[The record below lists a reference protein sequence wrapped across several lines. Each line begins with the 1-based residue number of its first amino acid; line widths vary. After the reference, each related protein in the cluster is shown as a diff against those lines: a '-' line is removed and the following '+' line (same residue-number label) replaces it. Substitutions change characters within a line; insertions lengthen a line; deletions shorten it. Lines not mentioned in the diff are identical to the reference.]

1 SAKTN
6 KIIGFITRFT
16 YRRHWKMKHIKR
28 SFFILIIPGFL
39 LCFFTNSTAQM
50 ITGVWKGKINKKK
63 TELKIIQ
70 KGDSLVGTS
79 YYYESET
86 NYRRY
91 SIKGYFDPATNE
103 AVWWDDQLLEE
114 KTGKPGL
121 NTPGR
126 IPYLSSADFNC
137 PGSDKMFLDGDAAL
151 RNKPGSI
158 QGPVHLE
165 KTNETSFPDEWDF
178 IIENYTAGAN
188 DPYYSDSVASIASTP
203 VIIPVEKPIQQ
214 KEKAVPIENKE
225 TVKVNNLPV
234 KKAEPVKVMP
244 VSKTVEKQLTV
255 KKTIEE
261 EFKIREKIIAT
272 DIPITGD
279 SIELRFYDNAEI
291 DGDSISLFLNNKL
304 VFQHIRL
311 TAAAYTIKLPVNE
324 LNETNELVMVAENLG
339 SIPPNTSY
347 MLAIVD
353 NKRYEAML
361 KSTEET
367 SAVIKLTKQKDQTSN
382 NAIKN

>member
-1 SAKTN
+1 MQLKKGSVLTQ
-6 KIIGFITRFT
+6 I
-16 YRRHWKMKHIKR
+16 
-28 SFFILIIPGFL
+28 SLLFFICL
-39 LCFFTNSTAQM
+39 FTTSSSAQM

-63 TELKIIQ
+63 AEVKLIQ
-70 KGDSLVGTS
+70 KGDSLVGTC

-91 SIKGYFDPATNE
+91 SIKGYFDPNTHE
-103 AVWWDDQLLEE
+103 GIWWDDQLLEE
-114 KTGKPGL
+114 KTGKFSIS
-121 NTPGR
+121 TPGK

-137 PGSDKMFLDGDAAL
+137 PGSDKMLLEGDAAL
-151 RNKPGSI
+151 KTKKESI
-158 QGPVHLE
+158 QGPVLLE
-165 KTNETSFPDEWDF
+165 KTNETLFPDEWDF

-188 DPYYSDSVASIASTP
+188 DPYYIDSVSSIASTP
-203 VIIPVEKPIQQ
+203 VIVPVEKTTQQ
-214 KEKAVPIENKE
+214 KENTDVDNK
-225 TVKVNNLPV
+225 
-234 KKAEPVKVMP
+234 EPVKVKDQAVAVDP
-244 VSKTVEKQLTV
+244 VKVIPVQKTELKELTV

-279 SIELRFYDNAEI
+279 SIELSFYDNAEI

-304 VFQHIRL
+304 IFQHIRL

-324 LNETNELVMVAENLG
+324 LNENNELVMVAENLG

-361 KSTEET
+361 KSTEES
-367 SAVIKLTKQKDQTSN
+367 SAVIRLTKRN
-382 NAIKN
+382 P

>member
-1 SAKTN
+1 
-6 KIIGFITRFT
+6 
-16 YRRHWKMKHIKR
+16 
-28 SFFILIIPGFL
+28 
-39 LCFFTNSTAQM
+39 M

-63 TELKIIQ
+63 AEVKLIQ
-70 KGDSLVGTS
+70 KGDSLVGTC

-91 SIKGYFDPATNE
+91 SIRGYINPDTHE
-103 AVWWDDQLLEE
+103 GIWWDDQLLEE
-114 KTGKPGL
+114 KTGKFSL
-121 NTPGR
+121 NTPGK

-137 PGSDKMFLDGDAAL
+137 PGSDKMLLEGDAAL
-151 RNKPGSI
+151 KTKRETI
-158 QGPVHLE
+158 QGPVLLE
-165 KTNETSFPDEWDF
+165 KTNETLFPDEWDF

-188 DPYYSDSVASIASTP
+188 DPYYIDSVSSIASTS
-203 VIIPVEKPIQQ
+203 VIVPVEKTTQQ
-214 KEKAVPIENKE
+214 KENTDVDNK
-225 TVKVNNLPV
+225 
-234 KKAEPVKVMP
+234 EPVKVKDQAVAVDP
-244 VSKTVEKQLTV
+244 VKVIPVQKTELKELTV

-279 SIELRFYDNAEI
+279 SIELSFYDNAEI

-304 VFQHIRL
+304 IFQHIRL

-324 LNETNELVMVAENLG
+324 LNENNELVMVAENLG

-361 KSTEET
+361 KSTEES
-367 SAVIKLTKQKDQTSN
+367 SAVIRLTKRN
-382 NAIKN
+382 P

>member
-1 SAKTN
+1 MRYTK
-6 KIIGFITRFT
+6 K
-16 YRRHWKMKHIKR
+16 
-28 SFFILIIPGFL
+28 SFFALIITGCLF
-39 LCFFTNSTAQM
+39 CFFTNSSAQM

-79 YYYESET
+79 YYYESEN

-91 SIKGYFDPATNE
+91 SIKGYFDPNTNQ

-114 KTGKPGL
+114 KTGKFSV
-121 NTPGR
+121 NTPGK

-137 PGSDKMFLDGDAAL
+137 PGSDKMLLDGNTAL
-151 RNKPGSI
+151 KNKKESI
-158 QGPVHLE
+158 QGTVHLE

-178 IIENYTAGAN
+178 IIENYTLGTN
-188 DPYYSDSVASIASTP
+188 DPYYIDSVSSIASTP
-203 VIIPVEKPIQQ
+203 VIVPV
-214 KEKAVPIENKE
+214 ENKE
-225 TVKVNNLPV
+225 SIKVNNLPV
-234 KKAEPVKVMP
+234 VNADPVKMIP
-244 VSKTVEKQLTV
+244 AQKTEQKQLTV

-291 DGDSISLFLNNKL
+291 DGDSISLFLNNRL
-304 VFQHIRL
+304 IFQHIRL

-339 SIPPNTSY
+339 TIPPNTSY

-353 NKRYEAML
+353 NKRYEAIL
-361 KSTEET
+361 KSTEES
-367 SAVIKLTKQKDQTSN
+367 SAVIRLTKRN
-382 NAIKN
+382 P

>member
-1 SAKTN
+1 
-6 KIIGFITRFT
+6 
-16 YRRHWKMKHIKR
+16 MKHIKR
-28 SFFILIIPGFL
+28 SFYTLIITGFL
-39 LCFFTNSTAQM
+39 LCLFTNSSAQM

-70 KGDSLVGTS
+70 KGDSLIGTS
-79 YYYESET
+79 YYYESGDT
-86 NYRRY
+86 YRRY

-114 KTGKPGL
+114 KKGKFNL
-121 NTPGR
+121 NTPGK

-151 RNKPGSI
+151 KNKTESI

-165 KTNETSFPDEWDF
+165 KTNETLFPDEWDF
-178 IIENYTAGAN
+178 IIENYTGGAN
-188 DPYYSDSVASIASTP
+188 DPYYIDSVSSIASTP
-203 VIIPVEKPIQQ
+203 VNVPVENGETVKINNRPVEKS
-214 KEKAVPIENKE
+214 
-225 TVKVNNLPV
+225 
-234 KKAEPVKVMP
+234 EPVKVLP
-244 VSKTVEKQLTV
+244 VPKTIEKQLAV

-304 VFQHIRL
+304 IFQHIRL

-324 LNETNELVMVAENLG
+324 LNENNELVMVAENLG

-361 KSTEET
+361 RSTENS
-367 SAVIKLTKQKDQTSN
+367 SAVIKLTKPKDQTI
-382 NAIKN
+382 NAVKN

>member
-1 SAKTN
+1 
-6 KIIGFITRFT
+6 
-16 YRRHWKMKHIKR
+16 
-28 SFFILIIPGFL
+28 
-39 LCFFTNSTAQM
+39 M

-79 YYYESET
+79 YYYESEN

-91 SIKGYFDPATNE
+91 SIKGYFDQNTNE

-114 KTGKPGL
+114 KTGKLGL
-121 NTPGR
+121 NTPGK

-137 PGSDKMFLDGDAAL
+137 PGSDKMFLDGNAAL
-151 RNKPGSI
+151 KNKMEAI

-165 KTNETSFPDEWDF
+165 KTNQTLFPDEWDF
-178 IIENYTAGAN
+178 IIENYTAGAS
-188 DPYYSDSVASIASTP
+188 DPYYIDSVSSIASTP
-203 VIIPVEKPIQQ
+203 VI
-214 KEKAVPIENKE
+214 VPLENKE
-225 TVKVNNLPV
+225 TVKVNNQPV
-234 KKAEPVKVMP
+234 ERSEPVKVLP
-244 VSKTVEKQLTV
+244 VPKKVERQLTV

-272 DIPITGD
+272 VIPIAGD

-304 VFQHIRL
+304 IFQHIRL

-324 LNETNELVMVAENLG
+324 LNENNELVMVAENLG

-367 SAVIKLTKQKDQTSN
+367 SAVIRLTKPKEPVI
-382 NAIKN
+382 NAAKN

>member
-1 SAKTN
+1 MHYTKKSFFTL
-6 KIIGFITRFT
+6 FITAC
-16 YRRHWKMKHIKR
+16 
-28 SFFILIIPGFL
+28 L
-39 LCFFTNSTAQM
+39 LCFFTNSSAQM

-70 KGDSLVGTS
+70 KGDSLLGTS
-79 YYYESET
+79 YYYESEN

-91 SIKGYFDPATNE
+91 SIKGYFDPNTNE

-114 KTGKPGL
+114 KTGKLSL
-121 NTPGR
+121 NTPGK

-137 PGSDKMFLDGDAAL
+137 PGSDKMFLDGNAAL
-151 RNKPGSI
+151 KNKRESI
-158 QGPVHLE
+158 QGTVHLE

-178 IIENYTAGAN
+178 IIENYTLGTN
-188 DPYYSDSVASIASTP
+188 DPYYIDSVSSIASTP
-203 VIIPVEKPIQQ
+203 FIVPVEKTIQQ
-214 KEKAVPIENKE
+214 KENTAENKE
-225 TVKVNNLPV
+225 SVKVNAQVVNV
-234 KKAEPVKVMP
+234 DPVKVIP
-244 VSKTVEKQLTV
+244 VQKTEPKQLTV

-304 VFQHIRL
+304 IFQHIRL

-324 LNETNELVMVAENLG
+324 LNENNELVMVAENLG

-361 KSTEET
+361 KSTEES
-367 SAVIKLTKQKDQTSN
+367 SAVIKLTKRSP
-382 NAIKN
+382 

>member
-1 SAKTN
+1 MKYTNQSLFTFISSA
-6 KIIGFITRFT
+6 
-16 YRRHWKMKHIKR
+16 
-28 SFFILIIPGFL
+28 FL
-39 LCFFTNSTAQM
+39 LCFFTNSSAQM

-70 KGDSLVGTS
+70 KGDSLLGTS
-79 YYYESET
+79 YYYESED

-91 SIKGYFDPATNE
+91 SIKGYFDHATNE

-114 KTGKPGL
+114 KTGKFSL
-121 NTPGR
+121 TTPGKT
-126 IPYLSSADFNC
+126 PYLSTADFNC
-137 PGSDKMFLDGDAAL
+137 PGSGRMMLDGDAAF
-151 RNKPGSI
+151 RNRKESI

-165 KTNETSFPDEWDF
+165 KTNGTSFPDEWDF
-178 IIENYTAGAN
+178 IIENYTAGAS
-188 DPYYSDSVASIASTP
+188 DPYYIDSVSSIASTP
-203 VIIPVEKPIQQ
+203 VAAPVKKTIPQT
-214 KEKAVPIENKE
+214 EN
-225 TVKVNNLPV
+225 TIAKVNNQPFE
-234 KKAEPVKVMP
+234 KAEPIKIQTAP
-244 VSKTVEKQLTV
+244 KTEQKQITI

-261 EFKIREKIIAT
+261 EFKIREKFIAA
-272 DIPITGD
+272 DIPVAGD

-304 VFQHIRL
+304 IFQHIRL

-324 LNETNELVMVAENLG
+324 LDENNELVMVAENLG

-367 SAVIKLTKQKDQTSN
+367 SAVIRLTKSKDQTGNSP
-382 NAIKN
+382 KN

>member
-1 SAKTN
+1 
-6 KIIGFITRFT
+6 
-16 YRRHWKMKHIKR
+16 
-28 SFFILIIPGFL
+28 
-39 LCFFTNSTAQM
+39 
-50 ITGVWKGKINKKK
+50 
-63 TELKIIQ
+63 
-70 KGDSLVGTS
+70 
-79 YYYESET
+79 
-86 NYRRY
+86 
-91 SIKGYFDPATNE
+91 
-103 AVWWDDQLLEE
+103 
-114 KTGKPGL
+114 
-121 NTPGR
+121 
-126 IPYLSSADFNC
+126 
-137 PGSDKMFLDGDAAL
+137 MFLDGNAAL
-151 RNKPGSI
+151 KNKMESI

-165 KTNETSFPDEWDF
+165 KTNQTLFPDEWDF

-188 DPYYSDSVASIASTP
+188 DPYYIDSISSIASTP
-203 VIIPVEKPIQQ
+203 VIVPVEKTIQQ
-214 KEKAVPIENKE
+214 KERTMSIEDKE
-225 TVKVNNLPV
+225 AVKVKYLPAE
-234 KKAEPVKVMP
+234 KSEPVKVLP
-244 VSKTVEKQLTV
+244 APKTVEQKLTV

-304 VFQHIRL
+304 IFQHIRL

-324 LNETNELVMVAENLG
+324 LNEINELVMVAENLG

-367 SAVIKLTKQKDQTSN
+367 SAVIRLTRPKDQII
-382 NAIKN
+382 NAAKN

>member
-1 SAKTN
+1 
-6 KIIGFITRFT
+6 
-16 YRRHWKMKHIKR
+16 MKHTKR
-28 SFFILIIPGFL
+28 SLFILIISGFL
-39 LCFFTNSTAQM
+39 LCFFTNSSAQM
-50 ITGVWKGKINKKK
+50 ITGVWKGKIDKKK

-70 KGDSLVGTS
+70 NGDSLVGTS
-79 YYYESET
+79 YYYESEN

-114 KTGKPGL
+114 KVGKL
-121 NTPGR
+121 NTPGK

-137 PGSDKMFLDGDAAL
+137 PGSDKMFLDGNASLKHRRD
-151 RNKPGSI
+151 K
-158 QGPVHLE
+158 QEGPVHLE
-165 KTNETSFPDEWDF
+165 KTDQTLFPDEWDF

-188 DPYYSDSVASIASTP
+188 DPYYIDSVSSIASTP
-203 VIIPVEKPIQQ
+203 VIVAVEKTIQQ
-214 KEKAVPIENKE
+214 KERSNPIENNE
-225 TVKVNNLPV
+225 TVKVKDPSVERL
-234 KKAEPVKVMP
+234 EPVKVVP
-244 VSKTVEKQLTV
+244 GQATIEKQLTV

-304 VFQHIRL
+304 IFQHIRL
-311 TAAAYTIKLPVNE
+311 TAAAYIVKLPVNA
-324 LNETNELVMVAENLG
+324 LNENNELVMVAENLG

-347 MLAIVD
+347 MLAIVN

-367 SAVIKLTKQKDQTSN
+367 SAVIKLTKRN
-382 NAIKN
+382 P

>member
-1 SAKTN
+1 MQHK
-6 KIIGFITRFT
+6 K
-16 YRRHWKMKHIKR
+16 K
-28 SFFILIIPGFL
+28 SFLALILSVFL
-39 LCFFTNSTAQM
+39 FCFSTNSSAQM
-50 ITGVWKGKINKKK
+50 ITGVWKGTINKKK
-63 TELKIIQ
+63 TEVKIIQ
-70 KGDSLVGTS
+70 KGDSLLGTS
-79 YYYESET
+79 YYYESEN

-91 SIKGYFDPATNE
+91 SIKGYFDPTTNE

-121 NTPGR
+121 KTPGK

-137 PGSDKMFLDGDAAL
+137 PGSDKMFLDGNAAL
-151 RNKPGSI
+151 KNKKESI

-188 DPYYSDSVASIASTP
+188 DPYYIDSVSSIASTP
-203 VIIPVEKPIQQ
+203 VIVPVEKTIQQ
-214 KEKAVPIENKE
+214 KENTLPVENKE
-225 TVKVNNLPV
+225 PVKVNNLPV
-234 KKAEPVKVMP
+234 EKAEPVKITSAP
-244 VSKTVEKQLTV
+244 KTEEKKLTV

-272 DIPITGD
+272 DIPLAGD

-304 VFQHIRL
+304 IFQHIRL
-311 TAAAYTIKLPVNE
+311 TAVAYTIKLPVSE

-361 KSTEET
+361 KSTEES
-367 SAVIKLTKQKDQTSN
+367 SAVIRLTKRKP
-382 NAIKN
+382 